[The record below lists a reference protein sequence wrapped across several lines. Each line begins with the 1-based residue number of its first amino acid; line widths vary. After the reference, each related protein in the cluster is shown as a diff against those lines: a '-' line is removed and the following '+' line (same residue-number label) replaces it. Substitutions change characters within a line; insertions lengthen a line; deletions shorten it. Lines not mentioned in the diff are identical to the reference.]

1 MRPRTLFLVSQ
12 LAFLPFLALL
22 LWFGGRGALWPA
34 LAALSVVGF
43 VLNLSQVANITMGH
57 RLLPEMTS
65 TVSGILMGFAW
76 AIGEFS
82 LPLGAAFSGAFP
94 WAPGLASGLLVLVVL
109 PLLATLLTL
118 FLPNDP
124 PAGV

>member
-1 MRPRTLFLVSQ
+1 
-12 LAFLPFLALL
+12 
-22 LWFGGRGALWPA
+22 
-34 LAALSVVGF
+34 
-43 VLNLSQVANITMGH
+43 
-57 RLLPEMTS
+57 MTS

-94 WAPGLASGLLVLVVL
+94 WAPGLASGLVALTVL

-118 FLPNDP
+118 FLPQEEP
-124 PAGV
+124 PGV